1 MTGFKHQQADV
12 PQGQNSA
19 SGALHA
25 RKRHAGALVRVN
37 LPPLMGLRDAAL
49 AGAEKLILL
58 CGTEPEFSLFSQI
71 APAMA
76 EMFRDAAD
84 ACNATIGMFNNPDTR
99 TRETRL
105 LNHVMILAEISGA
118 LADFSRLSR
127 RMADAVTSDAAGNAE
142 FDTAYLSRLNDR
154 MGTIGKNLFAQLGD
168 AFVRY
173 HDRIVRYRSY
183 AVKNL
188 SRENAERYNLA
199 YGAAA
204 EKYRKIIK
212 NISKNIQHTK
222 IRSVS
227 E

>member
-1 MTGFKHQQADV
+1 MTGSKCQNSNV
-12 PQGQNSA
+12 SQGQHHDPEA
-19 SGALHA
+19 SHA
-25 RKRHAGALVRVN
+25 RKRCAGALVRAN

-49 AGAEKLILL
+49 ASAEKLLL
-58 CGTEPEFSLFSQI
+58 FCGKTPDNGTFSLI
-71 APAMA
+71 APAIA
-76 EMFRDAAD
+76 GMFRDAAD
-84 ACNATIGMFNNPDTR
+84 ACSGIIGMFNNPDTR
-99 TRETRL
+99 ARETRL
-105 LNHVMILAEISGA
+105 MNHVEILAEISGA
-118 LADFSRLSR
+118 LADFSLLSG
-127 RMADAVTSDAAGNAE
+127 RMAGAVTSDAAGNAE
-142 FDTAYLSRLNDR
+142 FDSAYLARLNKR
-154 MGTIGKNLFAQLGD
+154 MSRIGEELFAQLGD

-204 EKYRKIIK
+204 EKYRNITK
-212 NISKNIQHTK
+212 NIYKNIQNTK